1 MQLDCYLIPIDLMH
15 NQVKHKNRFK
25 LKDKE
30 HWLDATGL
38 ALILSNVSI
47 LAT

>member
-1 MQLDCYLIPIDLMH
+1 MQLDYHPIPIDLMH
-15 NQVKHKNRFK
+15 NQVKHRDRFK

-30 HWLDATGL
+30 HWLDALGL
-38 ALILSNVSI
+38 ALILSKVSI